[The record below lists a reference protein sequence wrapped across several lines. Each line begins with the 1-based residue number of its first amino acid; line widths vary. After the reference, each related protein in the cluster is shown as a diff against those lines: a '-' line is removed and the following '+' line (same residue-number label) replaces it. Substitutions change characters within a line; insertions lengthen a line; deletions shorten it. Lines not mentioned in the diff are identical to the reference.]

1 MGSKRQSDQTGAEM
15 KRDDATE
22 NQVRAADPTKST
34 WLSANAGSGKTR
46 VLTDRVARLLLSGVL
61 PEQILCLTYTKAAA
75 SEMQNRLFARLG
87 AWAMLD
93 DAQLAHTLQQLG
105 APETAS
111 LAQARRLFAGAI
123 EAPGGLRI
131 QTIHSFC
138 AALLRRFPLEAGVSP
153 QFTEIED
160 RAAERLRSDIL
171 DAMARDH
178 DGQHLAAV
186 ARYMTD
192 LTFEK
197 LAKHVAWA
205 RGNFRLIPKADLCK
219 AYGLTETQ
227 TLSDLVSEV
236 FAPGTMPALFALA
249 DIMAEGTKTDVKQ
262 STQLMQ
268 LTADLVGVFTLEKML
283 LHGPTT
289 TTADPFSAKIGKF
302 PTKGTQKKIPD
313 LMPEIDALM
322 TRVEAVRDR
331 RLGLAAVERD
341 CALQGFAQAFLPRYA
356 AEKARRGWLDFDD
369 LITGVN
375 GLLNNPDV
383 AQWVLYRLDGAIDHI
398 LVDEAQDTGP
408 LQWEVIARLAQEFMA
423 GEGARSDRAR
433 TIFVVG
439 DKKQSIYSFQGADA
453 EKFDQMRSDFAAR
466 LSVAALGL
474 QQMSL
479 AFSFRSASPV
489 LAAVDATFQG
499 QEASGF
505 DGEAHRAFKTAL
517 PGRVDLWPPVE
528 VAPKHE
534 PADWRAPVDHVS
546 PAHHDVRLA
555 VRIAK
560 TIHRL
565 ISEGHPLPCDGP
577 TLGTV
582 SSRPIQA
589 GDFLILVRRRSGIF
603 HQIIQACKA
612 LGLPIAGADRLKV
625 MNELAV
631 KDIVAL
637 LSFLDTP
644 EDDLSLAAALRS
656 PLFGLDEQD
665 LFSLAH
671 DRPNDAYLWQSLR
684 SARDRH
690 PHVLAILDDLRGQID
705 FLRPH
710 DLIERLLTRHQGRAR
725 LVGRLGAEVE
735 DGIDAL
741 LGQALV
747 YERTEVPSLTS
758 FLQWIQSDALEIKR
772 DVASG
777 EGKIRVMTVHGA
789 KGLEAPVV
797 ILPDCAQLKSNAVGP
812 LMLDDTGMMWSTR
825 TEDRPL
831 RQRTSAARLAQAE
844 AAERDRLLYVAMTRA
859 ETWLIVAAVDRLSKT
874 GDDWYSQVRTGL
886 LQSGANTQDFDF
898 GSGDLGQGLR
908 LESDW
913 PHIAENVGKPAASN
927 LAVVLPPDQ
936 PVAHENHPRMRTPSD
951 LGGAKALPG
960 QGDLA
965 AIAQVRGRD
974 LHSLLEVLP
983 QVPEQDW
990 SAVAQILV
998 SDDADHAALLKDADR
1013 ILKDSNLAK
1022 IFALGTLCEVPVTG
1036 DVPGLGRMHGVIDR
1050 LIVSERDVTVV
1061 DFKSNRVVPNT
1072 PTACPEGLLR
1082 QMGAYYVLVSKLY
1095 PGRCINTVILWTQ
1108 TGALMPLPSDLVTSA
1123 LRRAE
1128 LDVSSLRA

>member
-1 MGSKRQSDQTGAEM
+1 M
-15 KRDDATE
+15 KRDEATE
-22 NQVRAADPTKST
+22 NQVRAADPAKST

-87 AWAMLD
+87 AWAMLED
-93 DAQLAHTLQQLG
+93 GPLYDALRKLG

-160 RAAERLRSDIL
+160 RAAERLQSDIL
-171 DAMARDH
+171 DAMARDG
-178 DGQHLAAV
+178 DAIHLTAV
-186 ARYMTD
+186 ARHLSD

-197 LAKHVAWA
+197 LAKDVAGA
-205 RGNFRLIPKADLCK
+205 RGHFRPIPKADVYD
-219 AYGLTETQ
+219 AYGLTKTQ
-227 TLSDLVSEV
+227 TLSDLISDV
-236 FAPGTMPALFALA
+236 FTPGTMPVLSALA
-249 DIMAEGTKTDVKQ
+249 DIMAQGSATDKKN
-262 STQLMQ
+262 SAQLMQ
-268 LTADLVGVFTLEKML
+268 LHADLAGLLTLEKML

-302 PTKGTQKKIPD
+302 PTKNTQKDCRD
-313 LMPEIDALM
+313 LMPEVEALM
-322 TRVEAVRDR
+322 ARVEVSRDR
-331 RLGLAAVERD
+331 RLGLAAIERD
-341 CALQGFAQAFLPRYA
+341 FALQGFAQAFLRRYA
-356 AEKARRGWLDFDD
+356 AEKAQRGWLDFDD

-375 GLLNNPDV
+375 SLLGNPEV
-383 AQWVLYRLDGAIDHI
+383 AHWVLYRLDGAIDHI

-408 LQWEVIARLAQEFMA
+408 IQWEVIARLAQEFMA
-423 GEGARSDRAR
+423 GEGARSDRSR

-453 EKFDQMRSDFAAR
+453 AKFDQMRSDFAAR
-466 LSVAALGL
+466 LSGARTGL

-479 AFSFRSASPV
+479 AFSFRSAAPV

-499 QEASGF
+499 RGSSGF
-505 DGEAHRAFKTAL
+505 DDEAHQAFKTAL
-517 PGRVDLWPPVE
+517 PGRVDLWPLVE
-528 VAPKHE
+528 IAPKQD
-534 PADWRAPVDHVS
+534 PADWRAPVDHIS

-555 VRIAK
+555 HRIAK
-560 TIHRL
+560 TIHDL

-582 SSRPIQA
+582 SSRPIEA

-656 PLFGLDEQD
+656 PLFGLEEQD

-671 DRPNDAYLWQSLR
+671 DRPNGAYLWQSLR
-684 SARDRH
+684 SARDQYAQ
-690 PHVLAILDDLRGQID
+690 VFDILDDLRAQAD
-705 FLRPH
+705 YLRPH
-710 DLIERLLTRHQGRAR
+710 DLVERLLTRHQGRAR

-741 LGQALV
+741 LGQALA
-747 YERTEVPSLTS
+747 YERTEVPSLTG
-758 FLQWIQSDALEIKR
+758 FLQWVQSDALEIKR

-797 ILPDCAQLKSNAVGP
+797 ILPDCAQVRSNAVGS
-812 LMLDDTGMMWSTR
+812 MMFDDSGVMWSAPSK
-825 TEDRPL
+825 ERPF
-831 RQRTSAARLAQAE
+831 RQQNTAESLVQAE
-844 AAERDRLLYVAMTRA
+844 TAERDRLLYVAMTRA
-859 ETWLIVAAVDRLSKT
+859 ETWLIVASVDRLSKT
-874 GDDWYSQVRTGL
+874 GDDWYSKVQAGL
-886 LQSGANTQDFDF
+886 VHAGASAHDFDF
-898 GSGDLGQGLR
+898 GDGNSGQGLR
-908 LESDW
+908 LEKDW
-913 PHIAENVGKPAASN
+913 P
-927 LAVVLPPDQ
+927 AVVEVGGKTVRSGPKVLCPPDE
-936 PVAHENHPRMRTPSD
+936 PVAHENHPRLRTPSD

-960 QGDLA
+960 LGDEA
-965 AIAQVRGRD
+965 AIAKVRGQN
-974 LHSLLEVLP
+974 LHSLLEILP

-990 SAVAQILV
+990 DSMARIAL
-998 SDDADHAALLKDADR
+998 SEEADHTALLTDARR
-1013 ILKDSNLAK
+1013 ILNDPKLAK
-1022 IFALGTLCEVPVTG
+1022 VFASDALYEVPVTG
-1036 DVPGLGRMHGVIDR
+1036 QVPGFGRMHGVIDR
-1050 LIVSERDVTVV
+1050 LIVSSEQVTVV
-1061 DFKSNRVVPNT
+1061 DFKSNRVVPET
-1072 PTACPEGLLR
+1072 AAACPEGILR
-1082 QMGAYYVLVSKLY
+1082 QMGAYYVLVSQLY
-1095 PGRCINTVILWTQ
+1095 PERSINTVILWTQ
-1108 TGALMPLPSDLVTSA
+1108 TGELMPLPDDLVIAA
-1123 LRRAE
+1123 LHRAE
-1128 LDVSSLRA
+1128 LDVPKSHA